1 MHFINIL
8 IFSILV
14 VLNISVNSKENEI
27 LFEINNKIYTSNDL
41 ENRKKFLIL
50 ENRLTNSTNPI
61 DDLISIILYSE
72 EFDRRRLQLN
82 EELIKKYYLDIK
94 NNVSKLDNDSN
105 QIIIFDNMSE
115 KIILEQII
123 FDYKRKV
130 LIENELNK
138 KKDIILNYDLN
149 NNENIYDIFIQL
161 FTVKRTEKIEQSLNE
176 INLTTEKIDNIK
188 KILKM
193 NNIIYFYSEKNI
205 IDLNNL
211 DKKLFSLIIDG
222 AKNFNYNQNEMI
234 YFGKINRKIKY
245 NTNINYLILQLSTEL
260 KLTEIE
266 LKCDEIKKTAENK
279 KLKIKEINYSYSKL
293 NNKIKENLIRINDLI
308 VFKENNLF
316 KYLILCKID
325 LDEKAIKDIS
335 INQKIFYFADQIERD
350 FVKMAKDRYN
360 FKNIKLYE

>member
-138 KKDIILNYDLN
+138 KK
-149 NNENIYDIFIQL
+149 
-161 FTVKRTEKIEQSLNE
+161 
-176 INLTTEKIDNIK
+176 
-188 KILKM
+188 
-193 NNIIYFYSEKNI
+193 
-205 IDLNNL
+205 
-211 DKKLFSLIIDG
+211 
-222 AKNFNYNQNEMI
+222 
-234 YFGKINRKIKY
+234 
-245 NTNINYLILQLSTEL
+245 
-260 KLTEIE
+260 
-266 LKCDEIKKTAENK
+266 
-279 KLKIKEINYSYSKL
+279 
-293 NNKIKENLIRINDLI
+293 
-308 VFKENNLF
+308 
-316 KYLILCKID
+316 
-325 LDEKAIKDIS
+325 IS
-335 INQKIFYFADQIERD
+335 S
-350 FVKMAKDRYN
+350 
-360 FKNIKLYE
+360 